1 MHLVISHSTTYR
13 YDAPVPYGLLEL
25 RLHPRTMPGQ
35 TVVSWQVTVDGGSR
49 QVMFD
54 DEYAN
59 RVELISLTAGATE
72 TTVTAR
78 GEVETADTAGIVAR
92 RLGHA
97 PLWLFQR
104 STDLTAPGAGVQQL
118 CRDLD
123 DGDDTISRLHGL
135 SGRIREMVSYETGR
149 TDVQSSAEDV
159 LTAGHGVCQDHAHVF
174 ISAAR
179 RLGFPARYVSGY
191 LSMDHV
197 VQQDASH
204 AWADV
209 WVDGIGW
216 VGFDVSNGISPDE
229 RYVRLATGLDY
240 RSAAPVSG
248 VRYGVGEGSLEVD
261 LQVRARKGTDQQ

>member
-1 MHLVISHSTTYR
+1 MHLVIAHSTTYR

-35 TVVSWQVTVDGGSR
+35 SVVSWQVTVEGGSR

-78 GEVETADTAGIVAR
+78 GEVETVDTAGIVAR
-92 RLGHA
+92 HLGHA
-97 PLWLFQR
+97 PLWLFLR
-104 STDLTAPGAGVQQL
+104 STELTASGTAVQHL

-123 DGDDTISRLHGL
+123 DEDDTISRLHGL
-135 SGRIREMVSYETGR
+135 SRRIRELVRYETGR
-149 TDVQSSAEDV
+149 TDVESNAEDV
-159 LTAGHGVCQDHAHVF
+159 LAAGHGVCQDHSHVF

-191 LSMDHV
+191 LSMDHA

-261 LQVRARKGTDQQ
+261 LQVTAREGTGQQ